1 MVGPRP
7 APSPQEKAH
16 FHPGAFRGLP
26 RARYLNLRLHARVA
40 HRARPAVHATG
51 YDPWRTRERPLTSWG
66 SPCMMKHHTNLK
78 RNDDAISP
86 VIGTILMV
94 AATVIIAGAVYAAV
108 NAYNGKSSNPTPDAG
123 FKATTIDTGT
133 TPNGA
138 EDTIKVTYL
147 SGSAGTATVT
157 VKTAAGATAQQGTP
171 PTDCAGALS
180 GPGQFLTCKPGA
192 AGTYYVVVTVGSSTL
207 LDQTMTL
214 KE

>member
-1 MVGPRP
+1 
-7 APSPQEKAH
+7 
-16 FHPGAFRGLP
+16 
-26 RARYLNLRLHARVA
+26 
-40 HRARPAVHATG
+40 
-51 YDPWRTRERPLTSWG
+51 
-66 SPCMMKHHTNLK
+66 MMSKLSLK

-108 NAYNGKSSNPTPDAG
+108 NAYNGKTASPTPDAA
-123 FKATTIDTGT
+123 FKATTVDTGA

-147 SGSAGTATVT
+147 SGSAGTASVT
-157 VKTAAGATAQQGTP
+157 IKKADGTTATAADGADADTTPDDCTASLTS
-171 PTDCAGALS
+171 AGS
-180 GPGQFLTCKPGA
+180 FMTCDPLAG
-192 AGTYYVVVTVGSSTL
+192 AGTYYVVVSIGDTTL